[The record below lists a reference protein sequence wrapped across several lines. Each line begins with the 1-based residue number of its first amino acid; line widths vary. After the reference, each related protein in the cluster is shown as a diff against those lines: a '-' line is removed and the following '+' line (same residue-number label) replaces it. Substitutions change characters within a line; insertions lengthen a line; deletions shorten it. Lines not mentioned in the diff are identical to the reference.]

1 MIQKRQ
7 SRRRLQEVARPL
19 RFSPTAWAKLVY
31 LRDAGP
37 SEIGGFAIA
46 PTDDPMLITDIRM
59 VRQRCSVAS
68 VEFDDEA
75 VADFF
80 DEQIDAGLRPHQ
92 FARIWVHT
100 HPGACPLPSWLDEAT
115 FTRVFQKP
123 DWAIMFILARG
134 GSTYARVRY
143 NTGPCISSVLKVD
156 VDYARPFPSSDSAAW
171 HQEYLACVQILPPS
185 PPQLQADGADG
196 LQPAGQTQHDYDLSF
211 CNFLTEPAH
220 DSSGRKLSLRS
231 AS

>member
-7 SRRRLQEVARPL
+7 SRRRLQQEAKPL

-37 SEIGGFAIA
+37 SEIGGFAIT
-46 PTDDPMLITDIRM
+46 PTEDPMLIADIRL
-59 VRQRCSVAS
+59 VKQRCSVAS

-80 DEQIDAGLRPHQ
+80 DDQIDAGLRPNQ

-100 HPGACPLPSWLDEAT
+100 HPGECPLPSWLDEET
-115 FTRVFQKP
+115 FARVFQKP

-134 GSTYARVRY
+134 GNTYARVRY
-143 NTGPCISSVLKVD
+143 NTGPCAESLLNVN
-156 VDYARPFPSSDSAAW
+156 VDYTRPFTGSDVSAW
-171 HQEYLACVQILPPS
+171 HQEYTTCVQMLRPAPLGFQAVDKRLQPECPIERGNDLRILDY
-185 PPQLQADGADG
+185 LDGAC
-196 LQPAGQTQHDYDLSF
+196 P
-211 CNFLTEPAH
+211 
-220 DSSGRKLSLRS
+220 
-231 AS
+231 